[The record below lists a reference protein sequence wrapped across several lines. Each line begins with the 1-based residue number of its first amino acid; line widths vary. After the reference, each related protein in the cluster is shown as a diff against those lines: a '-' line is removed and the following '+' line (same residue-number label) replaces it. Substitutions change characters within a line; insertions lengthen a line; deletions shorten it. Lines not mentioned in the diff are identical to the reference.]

1 MSCPYG
7 FFIVSGENPFFLH
20 PDCFHPVGAPHVV
33 PVHSPIYVF
42 PLRNLW
48 IIMSDRITSAP
59 FLMTGEPDE
68 KQQKK
73 DRDLPDN
80 RP

>member
-1 MSCPYG
+1 
-7 FFIVSGENPFFLH
+7 
-20 PDCFHPVGAPHVV
+20 
-33 PVHSPIYVF
+33 
-42 PLRNLW
+42 
-48 IIMSDRITSAP
+48 MSDRITSAP